1 MKLRSGKDWHPSEEA
16 IEDWKGA
23 YKDVDVEQELKKMA
37 VWCEANPAKRKTPSG
52 VMKFCQSWLCRSQ
65 EQGGSSGSP
74 SKYKKY
80 EDSNSIRAK
89 TIDMQLGDVTWVVDP
104 QELMQFKQYLLN
116 AYGYYYDG
124 EIRYE

>member
-16 IEDWKGA
+16 IEEWKGA

-37 VWCEANPAKRKTPSG
+37 VWCEANPAK
-52 VMKFCQSWLCRSQ
+52 
-65 EQGGSSGSP
+65 
-74 SKYKKY
+74 YKKY
-80 EDSNSIRAK
+80 GDSNSIRAK
-89 TIDMQLGDVTWVVDP
+89 TMDMQLCDVTWVVDP

>member
-16 IEDWKGA
+16 IEEWKGA

-80 EDSNSIRAK
+80 GDSNSIRAK
-89 TIDMQLGDVTWVVDP
+89 TMDMQLCDVTWVVDP

>member
-16 IEDWKGA
+16 IEEWKGA

-37 VWCEANPAKRKTPSG
+37 VWCDKDP
-52 VMKFCQSWLCRSQ
+52 
-65 EQGGSSGSP
+65 
-74 SKYKKY
+74 
-80 EDSNSIRAK
+80 DSLRAK
-89 TIDMQLGDVTWVVDP
+89 TLDMQLGDVTWIVDP

>member
-16 IEDWKGA
+16 IEEWKGA

-80 EDSNSIRAK
+80 GDSNSLRACP
-89 TIDMQLGDVTWVVDP
+89 IDMQLCDVTWVVDP